1 MPFKS
6 KAQRAFLY
14 AKHPAVA
21 AEFQKHTPKDA
32 KLPDRLH
39 EAASAMLKGKKKK

>member
-1 MPFKS
+1 M
-6 KAQRAFLY
+6 Y
-14 AKHPAVA
+14 AKHPDIAKRFE
-21 AEFQKHTPKDA
+21 AETPKDA